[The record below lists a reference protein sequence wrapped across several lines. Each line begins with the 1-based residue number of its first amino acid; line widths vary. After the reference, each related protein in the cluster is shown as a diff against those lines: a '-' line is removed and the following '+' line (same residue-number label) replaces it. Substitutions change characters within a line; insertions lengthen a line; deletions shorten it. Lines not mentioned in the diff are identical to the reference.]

1 MRSPRQNLAIFGC
14 IAAFTGVLTFVLFG
28 APALWADDLP
38 RLAVPPTA
46 VYVGSGGC
54 LTCHADEEGEWMDTP
69 RRTVASPDIEN
80 PHAISAPLDG
90 LLTTAR
96 PDAPPHRDGGVL
108 SPPEAQK
115 QKYLIWTDAG
125 YLPLPDG
132 WEVADHPAVAGEY
145 APLAL
150 GDCADCH
157 RFSRESARDAV
168 SFFRIAH
175 PGRAKEIF
183 Q

>member
-1 MRSPRQNLAIFGC
+1 MRSLRQNLAIFGC

-28 APALWADDLP
+28 VPALWSDDLL
-38 RLAVPPTA
+38 RLPVPPTA

-54 LTCHADEEGEWMDTP
+54 LTCHADEEGNWTDTP

-80 PHAISAPLDG
+80 PHAISASLDG
-90 LLTTAR
+90 LLATAR
-96 PDAPPHRDGGVL
+96 PDALPHRADGAFGA
-108 SPPEAQK
+108 SEAQR

-132 WEVADHPAVAGEY
+132 WEVADHPAVAGEN

-150 GDCADCH
+150 GDCTDCH
-157 RFSRESARDAV
+157 RFSRESARGAG
-168 SFFRIAH
+168 SFLRIAH
-175 PGRAKEIF
+175 PGRTKEMF